1 MVKPKIN
8 TMKELSG
15 AIGISRPTLSRYFQD
30 PSSVLPGTAKK
41 IETRLAEVDY
51 VYNFIATR
59 QNREKSGLLGVV
71 VPHFNDLFFTSLL
84 ESIDKYARKEGV
96 TVITQSSHGDL
107 EQEIKAVGKLRSM
120 GVDGALIAPLGAQ
133 SSTDAFQRASKD
145 FPIVFM
151 DSQPGGAI
159 GVADFVG
166 TDNVQSIGAIV
177 EYLCRI
183 GESPVFLGM
192 PHLNSNALEREAA
205 YKNAM
210 MSFGCDP
217 VLIDHCDFSET
228 WDFEALGFSIMDHHF
243 SRKRHINDA
252 ILCANDRIAIG
263 AIRAANRHGLFSRG
277 PDARGSLKIA
287 GHDDHPLS
295 QFMYPALTTM
305 TQDVDAIGQSA
316 VRLVLERA
324 YHGKTGDFEVH
335 LQPAS
340 LCLRESA

>member
-1 MVKPKIN
+1 MLKPKIN

-30 PSSVLPGTAKK
+30 PSSVLPATAKK
-41 IETRLAEVDY
+41 IEARLAEVDY

-84 ESIDKYARKEGV
+84 ESIDKYARNEGV
-96 TVITQSSHGDL
+96 TVIAQSSHGD
-107 EQEIKAVGKLRSM
+107 EDQEVKAVGKLRSM
-120 GVDGALIAPLGAQ
+120 GVDGALIAPLGAK
-133 SSTDAFQRASKD
+133 SSSDAFQRASQD

-151 DSQPGGAI
+151 DSRPGSAPGD
-159 GVADFVG
+159 ADFVG
-166 TDNVQSIGAIV
+166 TDNVQSIGTIV

-183 GESPVFLGM
+183 GESPVFFGM
-192 PHLNSNALEREAA
+192 PHLNSNALERESA
-205 YKNAM
+205 YKSAM
-210 MSFGCDP
+210 ISFGCEP
-217 VLIDHCDFSET
+217 RLIDHCGLTQS
-228 WDFEALGFSIMDHHF
+228 WDFEALGYAVMDHHF
-243 SRKRHINDA
+243 SRQRHLNDA

-263 AIRAANRHGLFSRG
+263 AVRAANRHGLFARG
-277 PDARGSLKIA
+277 PEARGRLKIA

-295 QFMYPALTTM
+295 QYMYPALTTM
-305 TQDVDAIGQSA
+305 AQDVDSIGESA

-324 YHGKTGDFEVH
+324 YHGKTGEFEIH